1 MFLLRVVVC
10 GRAGDELCEDF
21 DRDNLGFALQGFP
34 DVDFLELKV
43 EETQI
48 LLQGGPPLLRLN
60 SPSRFPV
67 ERGGR
72 GEHLRR
78 RVRETSPPKSREL
91 PQEVQRELAEVVQ
104 ASEGRSSPQG

>member
-1 MFLLRVVVC
+1 MVVC

-21 DRDNLGFALQGFP
+21 DRESLGFALQSFP
-34 DVDFLELKV
+34 DVDFLEEKV
-43 EETQI
+43 EEIQI
-48 LLQGGPPLLRLN
+48 SLQGGPPLLRLN

-78 RVRETSPPKSREL
+78 RVRETSLPKSREL
-91 PQEVQRELAEVVQ
+91 RPYLQRELAEAAQVR
-104 ASEGRSSPQG
+104 EGRSSPQG